1 MIIRDLGKVDYLTA
15 WQVMIDFTKKRDQTT
30 EDEFWICEHLP
41 VFTLGTSLKN
51 SILPIRGIRCINTD
65 RGGKITY
72 HGPGQLVG
80 YPLMDLR
87 KNNLYPKEL
96 LDLINRTVLSVMR
109 EFGIEGLLVPE
120 APGIYVS
127 KPGGANQFF
136 NLAKICSI
144 GLKISNHSSYHGFAL
159 NVSAD
164 LEPFSYINPCG
175 YEGLRIVNL
184 NEIAQNATLE
194 SAKIVLVEKIKE
206 QFREKRS

>member
-1 MIIRDLGKVDYLTA
+1 MGQVDYLTV
-15 WQVMIDFTKKRDQTT
+15 WQEMIDFTKKRDQTT
-30 EDEFWICEHLP
+30 EDEFWICEHPP

-51 SILPIRGIRCINTD
+51 NTFPIRGIPCIHTD

-80 YPLMDLR
+80 YPLLDLR
-87 KNNLYPKEL
+87 KNHLYPKEL
-96 LDLINRTVLSVMR
+96 LNLVNQTVLSVMR
-109 EFGIEGLLVPE
+109 EFGVEGVLVAG

-127 KPGGANQFF
+127 KSGGAGQFQ

-144 GLKISNHSSYHGFAL
+144 GLKISGHSSYHGFAL
-159 NVSAD
+159 NVSAN

-184 NEIAQNATLE
+184 NKFAQNATLE
-194 SAKIVLVEKIKE
+194 STKKVLIEKIKE
-206 QFREKRS
+206 QFCEKRC

>member
-1 MIIRDLGKVDYLTA
+1 
-15 WQVMIDFTKKRDQTT
+15 MIDFTKKRDHAT
-30 EDEFWICEHLP
+30 EDEFWICEHPP

-51 SILPIRGIRCINTD
+51 NILPIRGIPCINTD

-80 YPLMDLR
+80 YPLIDLK
-87 KNNLYPKEL
+87 KNSLYPKEL
-96 LDLINRTVLSVMR
+96 LDLINQTVLSVMR
-109 EFGIEGLLVPE
+109 EFDVEGLLVPQ

-127 KPGGANQFF
+127 KPGGADQFL

-144 GLKISNHSSYHGFAL
+144 SLKISNHSSYHGFAL
-159 NVSAD
+159 NVSAN

-184 NEIAQNATLE
+184 NEFAQNATLE
-194 SAKIVLVEKIKE
+194 STKIVLIEKIKE
-206 QFREKRS
+206 QFREKCS

>member
-1 MIIRDLGKVDYLTA
+1 
-15 WQVMIDFTKKRDQTT
+15 MIDFTKKRDHAT
-30 EDEFWICEHLP
+30 EDEFWICEHPP

-51 SILPIRGIRCINTD
+51 NILPIRGIPCINTD

-80 YPLMDLR
+80 YPLIDLK
-87 KNNLYPKEL
+87 KNSLYPKEL
-96 LDLINRTVLSVMR
+96 LDLINQTVLSVMR
-109 EFGIEGLLVPE
+109 EFDVEGLLVPQ

-127 KPGGANQFF
+127 KPGGADQFL

-159 NVSAD
+159 NVSAN

-184 NEIAQNATLE
+184 NKFAQNAT
-194 SAKIVLVEKIKE
+194 
-206 QFREKRS
+206 

>member
-15 WQVMIDFTKKRDQTT
+15 WQEMIDFTKKRDHAT
-30 EDEFWICEHLP
+30 EDEFWICEHPP

-51 SILPIRGIRCINTD
+51 NILPIRGIPCINTD

-80 YPLMDLR
+80 YPLIDLK
-87 KNNLYPKEL
+87 KNSLYPKEL
-96 LDLINRTVLSVMR
+96 LNLINQTVLSVMR
-109 EFGIEGLLVPE
+109 EFGVEGVLVAG

-127 KPGGANQFF
+127 KPGGADQFL

-159 NVSAD
+159 NVSAN

-184 NEIAQNATLE
+184 NEFAQNATLE
-194 SAKIVLVEKIKE
+194 STKIVLIEKIKE
-206 QFREKRS
+206 QFREKCS